1 MNDRPVPDSLRNR
14 AAALAADGEWI
25 ALRELL
31 QPQPT
36 ALLLSDARLAYQT
49 AEALY
54 HTGRMAELAE
64 YAAAWEAAAREAADL
79 AGTMKALNLG
89 GIAAFEL
96 GRTSDAEVRFDLL
109 MELAEAEG
117 DTDMLARAANNLGAL
132 ANLKGRRHEA
142 IAYYNLAIPL
152 YQKLDQV
159 RGLAQSHHNLG
170 MSYRDLDRLDDSVD
184 EYKQSVVLAYRI
196 DYVPLVAMATTGRA
210 ESELRRGDVEL
221 SRELAVR
228 GLQMAR
234 DVGDPI
240 SESEA
245 LRVCGLTHATHNGD
259 PDKARQDFETALELA
274 RETGNALLEAEVER
288 DLGRLERIDERPAE
302 ALRLLESARERFIS
316 LGAAAAAQ
324 DVTSDL
330 DSLHN

>member
-14 AAALAADGEWI
+14 AAALAADGEWT
-25 ALRELL
+25 ALHELL
-31 QPQPT
+31 RAEP
-36 ALLLSDARLAYQT
+36 ASALLSDARLAYHA

-64 YAAAWEAAAREAADL
+64 YAGAYEEAAREAADL
-79 AGTMKALNLG
+79 PGTMKALNVG

-96 GRTSDAEVRFDLL
+96 GRTSEAEVRFDLL

-117 DTDMLARAANNLGAL
+117 DQDMLARAANNLGAL

-159 RGLAQSHHNLG
+159 RGLAQSHHNLA
-170 MSYRDLDRLDDSVD
+170 MSYRDLDRFDDSVD
-184 EYKQSVVLAYRI
+184 EYKQSVVLAYQI

-210 ESELRRGDVEL
+210 ESELRRGDVDL

-245 LRVCGLTHATHNGD
+245 LRVCGLTHATHRGD
-259 PDKARQDFETALELA
+259 PDKARQDFEAALELA
-274 RETGNALLEAEVER
+274 RATGNALLEAEVER

-302 ALRLLESARERFIS
+302 ATRLLESARDRFLS
-316 LGAAAAAQ
+316 LGAAAAAHE
-324 DVTSDL
+324 VSSDL
-330 DSLHN
+330 DSLQN